1 MSCPTLVKSAVISAL
16 AGFCLVSSA
25 QDHELTT
32 DVVVIGGGI
41 SGLSSAMSVLD
52 HGGKV
57 AVLEKLP
64 GLGGAGNYFEGA
76 FAADSDYKRRN
87 GLKEPTADQVYKDVV
102 RFYNYR
108 INAVVLR
115 TLINESGPA
124 MDWIETKG
132 YKFQLNPNNL
142 CGNFQYLPPL
152 SLAGTRLPFKPLIA
166 LQHRWNFI
174 KN

>member
-57 AVLEKLP
+57 VVLEKLP

-115 TLINESGPA
+115 TLIN
-124 MDWIETKG
+124 
-132 YKFQLNPNNL
+132 LNV
-142 CGNFQYLPPL
+142 G
-152 SLAGTRLPFKPLIA
+152 
-166 LQHRWNFI
+166 
-174 KN
+174 

>member
-132 YKFQLNPNNL
+132 YKFVLNQNIV
-142 CGNFQYLPPL
+142 FDYLFI
-152 SLAGTRLPFKPLIA
+152 SSHKPV
-166 LQHRWNFI
+166 
-174 KN
+174 

>member
-57 AVLEKLP
+57 VVLEKLP

-76 FAADSDYKRRN
+76 FAADSDYKRRTDSRP
-87 GLKEPTADQVYKDVV
+87 GLQRRRSVLQLPNQCRRSE
-102 RFYNYR
+102 
-108 INAVVLR
+108 NA
-115 TLINESGPA
+115 
-124 MDWIETKG
+124 
-132 YKFQLNPNNL
+132 YQ
-142 CGNFQYLPPL
+142 
-152 SLAGTRLPFKPLIA
+152 
-166 LQHRWNFI
+166 
-174 KN
+174 